1 MDFDFYSILKYWPEL
16 LNGAMNSFII
26 IALSSILGYFLGILL
41 SVLHWAGNRLVRVI
55 VTIYVELFRT
65 TPALLQLMYVY
76 LVLPSVIGVD
86 FGPMTA
92 AWITIGL
99 NTAAF
104 FSEILKAGFQSVDKT
119 QFDAAFVLRLKK
131 IDALRFVVFPQLI
144 RNVFPPTAALF
155 VTIIKYSSLAAGI
168 GALELTRVGQL
179 IAIDSFR
186 LVEILTIVAVIYFFL
201 AYPFAILSR
210 AYEARLRKGMY

>member
-1 MDFDFYSILKYWPEL
+1 MDFDFGSILNYWPEL
-16 LNGAMNSFII
+16 LNGAMNSLII
-26 IALSSILGYFLGILL
+26 IALSSILGYVLGIFL
-41 SVLHWAGNRLVRVI
+41 SILHWTGNWLIRGV
-55 VTIYVELFRT
+55 VTIYVEMFRT
-65 TPALLQLMYVY
+65 TPALLQLMFVY

-92 AWITIGL
+92 AWITIGM

-119 QFDAAFVLRLKK
+119 QFNAAFVLRLNKT
-131 IDALRFVVFPQLI
+131 DTLRFVVFPQLI

-179 IAIDSFR
+179 VATESFR
-186 LVEILTIVAVIYFFL
+186 LVEILTVVAIIYFIL
-201 AYPFAILSR
+201 AYPFAMLSR
-210 AYEARLRKGMY
+210 AYEAKLRRGMY

>member
-1 MDFDFYSILKYWPEL
+1 MDFDFGTILNYWPEL
-16 LNGAMNSFII
+16 LNGAKNSLFI
-26 IALSSILGYFLGILL
+26 IALSSGLGYVLGVLL
-41 SVLHWAGNRLVRVI
+41 SILYWGGNRIVRGI
-55 VTIYVELFRT
+55 VTIYVEMFRT

-92 AWITIGL
+92 AWITIGM

-119 QFDAAFVLRLKK
+119 QFNAALVLRLSKADTMRYV
-131 IDALRFVVFPQLI
+131 IFPQVI

-179 IAIDSFR
+179 VAVESFR
-186 LVEILTIVAVIYFFL
+186 LVEILTVVAIIYFIM
-201 AYPFAILSR
+201 AYPFALLSR
-210 AYEARLRKGMY
+210 AYEAKLREGMY

>member
-1 MDFDFYSILKYWPEL
+1 MDFDFSSILNYWPEL
-16 LNGAMNSFII
+16 LNGAKNSLLI
-26 IALSSILGYFLGILL
+26 IALSSGLGYVLGVVLSILY
-41 SVLHWAGNRLVRVI
+41 WAGNRIVRGV
-55 VTIYVELFRT
+55 VTIYVEIFRT

-76 LVLPSVIGVD
+76 LVLPSAIGVD
-86 FGPMTA
+86 LGPITA
-92 AWITIGL
+92 AWITIGM

-119 QFDAAFVLRLKK
+119 QFNAAYVLRLSKMHT
-131 IDALRFVVFPQLI
+131 LRYVIFPQVI

-179 IAIDSFR
+179 VAVESFR
-186 LVEILTIVAVIYFFL
+186 LVEILTVVAIIYFII
-201 AYPFAILSR
+201 AYPFALLSR
-210 AYEARLRKGMY
+210 AYEAKLREGMY

>member
-1 MDFDFYSILKYWPEL
+1 MDFDFGAVLAYWPEL
-16 LNGAMNSFII
+16 LNGAMNSLII
-26 IALSSILGYFLGILL
+26 IALSGTLGYFLGIAL
-41 SVLHWAGNRLVRVI
+41 SVLYWAGNRFLRAI

-92 AWITIGL
+92 AWITIGM

-119 QFDAAFVLRLKK
+119 QFSAAIVLRLSKF
-131 IDALRFVVFPQLI
+131 DTLRYVVFPQVI

-179 IAIDSFR
+179 VAIDSFR
-186 LVEILTIVAVIYFFL
+186 LVEILTVVAIVYFII
-201 AYPFAILSR
+201 AYPFAVLSR
-210 AYEARLRKGMY
+210 AYEAKLRKGMY

>member
-1 MDFDFYSILKYWPEL
+1 MDFDFASILNYWPEL
-16 LNGAMNSFII
+16 ANGVVNSLII
-26 IALSSILGYFLGILL
+26 IALSGALGYVLGVFLSIF
-41 SVLHWAGNRLVRVI
+41 HWLGNKIVRGAI
-55 VTIYVELFRT
+55 TIYVELFRT

-76 LVLPSVIGVD
+76 LVLPPLLGIEL
-86 FGPMTA
+86 GPITA

-119 QFDAAFVLRLKK
+119 QFNAAFVLRLSKV
-131 IDALRFVVFPQLI
+131 DTLRFVIFPQLI

-155 VTIIKYSSLAAGI
+155 VTIIKYSSLAAAI

-179 IAIDSFR
+179 VSTESFR
-186 LVEILTIVAVIYFFL
+186 LVEILTVVAVIYFIL

-210 AYEARLRKGMY
+210 VFEARLRKGMY